1 MMDMSKSKEYIESES
16 FVVVNPNFPVIAKE
30 NAFKAVAMAQEEMKR
45 KAIETLSSVLDN
57 RIHGGD
63 ADCIIAEFEERLN
76 KIEKI

>member
-1 MMDMSKSKEYIESES
+1 MSKSEEYIEIKS

-63 ADCIIAEFEERLN
+63 ADCIIAEFEEKL
-76 KIEKI
+76 K